1 MSARRPLSRE
11 ETPLST
17 FTADASA
24 ALRGPAWLQARRSE
38 AFERF
43 SAAEL
48 PTEAEEVWRYSRIG
62 ELDLD
67 AFAPVAGPA
76 TAGGGVPAELA
87 GVADAAGR
95 RSGLVVLRNG
105 RIASVELDPDLAA
118 RGVELGP
125 LTSAA
130 DGDDLLGSVGAPV
143 DAFVDLA
150 TAFLDD
156 AVLLRVPRGVVVP
169 DPVVVLH
176 WVDEA
181 RAAVFPRL
189 VVCAGESSQVRVLDH
204 LASPDGAAPFVV
216 PVVELDVADNAN
228 LGYLSVQ
235 ELGRDAWQVAYQA
248 SRVARDGSLVSS
260 VVALGGSYARV
271 RTDSRLLGQGGSS
284 RLLAAYFGD
293 GTQEHDFR
301 TMQDHAAPKTTSD
314 LLFKGAVEDEAHA
327 VYSGLIRVRK
337 GAAGTNAVQTNRN
350 LVLDEGARADSV
362 PNLEIEENDVRCAH
376 ASAVGPV
383 DEDQRYY
390 LEARGV
396 PPEVAERLIVLG
408 FFDDVIAA
416 APVEALRL
424 RLRAAVEA
432 KVAAR

>member
-1 MSARRPLSRE
+1 MRE

-24 ALRGPAWLQARRSE
+24 ARRGPAWLQARRTE

-43 SAAEL
+43 AAAEL

-67 AFAPVAGPA
+67 AFRPVSVEGAPDAGL
-76 TAGGGVPAELA
+76 PAELA
-87 GVADAAGR
+87 AMADAAGR

-105 RIASVELDPDLAA
+105 RIAAVELDPGLAA
-118 RGVELGP
+118 KGVELGP
-125 LTSAA
+125 LGQAA

-156 AVLLRVPRGVVVP
+156 AVLLRVPRNVVVP

-176 WVDEA
+176 WVD
-181 RAAVFPRL
+181 AAGAGVFPRL
-189 VVCAGESSQVRVLDH
+189 IVCAGESSQMRVLDH
-204 LASPDGAAPFVV
+204 VASPDGVAPFVA
-216 PVVELDVADNAN
+216 PVVELDVGDNAH
-228 LGYLSVQ
+228 LGYLSTQ

-248 SRVARDGSLVSS
+248 SRVGRDASLTSG

-271 RTDSRLLGQGGSS
+271 RTDSALIGQGGSS

-301 TMQDHAAPKTTSD
+301 TMQDHAAPKTVSD

-337 GAAGTNAVQTNRN
+337 GAAGTNAIQTNRN
-350 LVLDEGARADSV
+350 LVLTEGARADSV

-408 FFDDVIAA
+408 FFDDVIAE

-424 RLRAAVEA
+424 RLRRAVEA
-432 KVAAR
+432 KLTGPR

>member
-1 MSARRPLSRE
+1 LRE

-24 ALRGPAWLQARRSE
+24 ALGGPTWLQTRRSE

-43 SAAEL
+43 SAAAL

-67 AFAPVAGPA
+67 AFAPLAGPA
-76 TAGGGVPAELA
+76 TAGGGVPAQLA

-105 RIASVELDPDLAA
+105 RITSVELDPELAA

-176 WVDEA
+176 WVD
-181 RAAVFPRL
+181 AAGAGVFPRL
-189 VVCAGESSQVRVLDH
+189 VVCAGESSKVRVLDH
-204 LASPDGAAPFVV
+204 LGSPDGAAPFVV

-228 LGYLSVQ
+228 IGYLSMQ
-235 ELGRDAWQVAYQA
+235 ELGRDSWQVAYQA
-248 SRVARDGSLVSS
+248 SRVGRDASLTSS
-260 VVALGGSYARV
+260 VMALGGSYARV
-271 RTDSRLLGQGGSS
+271 RTDSSLLGQGGES

-301 TMQDHAAPKTTSD
+301 TMQDHAAPKTKSD

-432 KVAAR
+432 KLVAVR